1 MRPDAKWQAA
11 EISRLT
17 QELTDVK
24 AEVTAL
30 RGCVVAALPRQSG
43 ATGAST
49 VIF

>member
-30 RGCVVAALPRQSG
+30 RGQSG
-43 ATGAST
+43 ATGALT